1 MGSDKAVDTRSIQEL
16 LQTLAGQED
25 SVARDYLNKLIQ
37 DASQPRHMSGNSCTR
52 LCYFLEQCRK
62 SESAKLRDLSYSHG
76 TCQQLFDFYVEW
88 NEKNQHRS
96 MRQVLELLSS
106 LISLNPDKE
115 VSNGFKKESLERL
128 LSIIS
133 HESAQP
139 LVKPAFKVLE
149 CFVLKGTY
157 NSSDLFEAYGHISGD
172 IEPTR
177 ESQWDKLV
185 SEVFEWMSSPE
196 TCSAAAKFLVSLF
209 GELKTSPIES
219 SEAAENYSIYWQRW
233 IQQGLGKHPESLE
246 NVKNYLFPPLFKLDK
261 PGSLQF
267 LRNISANNAIDTVG
281 NREEVDSGAT
291 LFLSALEV
299 GKKYGLVDDPDLI
312 PPQKASAKKR
322 DFVEL
327 PIQAI
332 GGLLIHTDTTVR
344 SLAFSVLVSSL
355 SSTRPFPKESLDIIR
370 QYLYVLHADTD
381 AKFRNDLFAST
392 KHMLE
397 RLRGALAL
405 LTREASLSVTRK
417 QIATDPNSPKELQ
430 TVHSIEQIDKE
441 GSDIQAHIQEHE
453 NFLSWYLSF
462 LAQELVP
469 TASYPR
475 HITSLKSL
483 EILLKT
489 GVQLSPGIL
498 TINTSRGSDTFWPKQ
513 VNVFSPS
520 VCRLLLDLAVDSFE
534 EVRNCSISVLNSAP
548 RDCFGPLSDTP
559 YGPVPQLLQDLLSE
573 AKMASSQTGRADAA
587 DGLAH
592 MNVLHFKIL
601 EHDQH
606 RLNFF
611 HTLLS
616 VLEDDIEIAKSDLD
630 LAVDRVPL
638 HGQLATLAQLWDLMK
653 VSPYEGLVAVD
664 SEASKEG
671 TMAGFQD
678 RLAKCCLDIWE
689 IVRPTLCHDSPEG
702 HDPSGPIGSEEADVK
717 GILSFCF
724 RACHES
730 SELIQAILR
739 KVNIKTSD
747 KEPFLTSKVLQ
758 HVGNLTFVQL
768 ASLRHRGAF
777 STVTTTFSLCC
788 KVTQSKSYNGI
799 GGGPALLRLWHNRA
813 FQCIDEQHSTTR
825 RSAGL
830 PGLITGILSAGSTEV
845 TLDSVMVQLQ
855 EIARTPVI
863 SSGKDEEQLPQVHAM
878 NSIKDIFK
886 SATLGKQ
893 ADMYVTA
900 CFIIAT
906 DSLKSDIWAIS
917 NCGLILVKALLDC
930 MLGTSDNKAATE
942 AGWDGRSIRISY
954 NRYKGLPEVL
964 LGLLKMDSSIPAQTN
979 LVFPAL
985 EFARRVGPPE
995 KNRAQFREDFYNS
1008 VIKHLNCP
1016 IWIFRDLAARTAST
1030 FLLEDNWKTPII
1042 ELLESKSFSTNG
1054 LHGVFLLIRYLI
1066 EKRLDLNKPL
1076 TKDDLIEL
1084 LKAMSIRILPY
1095 GANPTDK
1102 FLIAA
1107 YEEAMFPIYQ
1117 TVFKDMQGSEHPAF
1131 PFSSMEWFDQGQAI
1145 LDEMGVAVVK
1155 ELNDHPAD
1163 ERNSLAN
1170 NTQIVHLLY
1179 IIRME
1184 KSLCRITDGS
1194 ISWDNVTDDA
1204 AAELLQRAPKIFTF
1218 SSLTLDEIV
1227 AMVRFFQPFIISVK
1241 RSEKV
1246 KRLAH
1251 TNIAALL
1258 GQHDFFFFSDEKIKE
1273 LADILINESFLSHDP
1288 MHLAIRGDVEM
1299 SIFMG
1304 PGLRNARLI
1313 TKGHILRLRVHAFER
1328 LDLLSSVQ
1336 PGEQELNIGA
1346 KLLAFGV
1353 EVLSFLHSSHD
1364 YDIRM
1369 AAATA
1374 FFNFYDTHADAL
1386 FMAATKGKHLMPLLA
1401 LNVAILD
1408 SLIDDDPDVREL
1420 GAATFSSLTISP
1432 AVVPEAS
1439 AQAFSHWLY
1448 DHYSFSEPFL
1458 AETLRRITTGNEFD
1472 TFNGI
1477 EPVNL
1482 SDTRLALAKAMVPD
1496 NALFAEEEQNLYIDE
1511 MREARMWCGV
1521 FARAEGVH
1529 WDRAT
1534 AKLLLWAVKSM
1545 RAMIAIEDRDGPLG
1559 WMSKPK
1565 AFAICARVVVASR
1578 MLAERFGTMEGGV
1591 KGKPLLEPLVAGLM
1605 AAGRDLLER
1614 GRTKSFHPLL
1624 MEELGTMAAATPTS
1638 QEKK

>member
-1 MGSDKAVDTRSIQEL
+1 
-16 LQTLAGQED
+16 
-25 SVARDYLNKLIQ
+25 
-37 DASQPRHMSGNSCTR
+37 
-52 LCYFLEQCRK
+52 
-62 SESAKLRDLSYSHG
+62 
-76 TCQQLFDFYVEW
+76 
-88 NEKNQHRS
+88 

-106 LISLNPDKE
+106 LISRNPDKA
-115 VSNGFKKESLERL
+115 VSNGFKTQSLERL

-149 CFVLKGTY
+149 CFVIKGTY
-157 NSSDLFEAYGHISGD
+157 NSSDLFEAYGRISGD
-172 IEPTR
+172 AEPTR

-209 GELKTSPIES
+209 GELKTSPIEG
-219 SEAAENYSIYWQRW
+219 SEDAGNYSKYWQRW
-233 IQQGLGKHPESLE
+233 IQQGLAKHPESLE

-261 PGSLQF
+261 AGSLQF
-267 LRNISANNAIDTVG
+267 LRNISANNAIDTVK
-281 NREEVDSGAT
+281 NREVDSGAT

-332 GGLLIHTDTTVR
+332 GSLLIHTDTTVR

-355 SSTRPFPKESLDIIR
+355 SSTRPFPKESLDIIC
-370 QYLYVLHADTD
+370 QNLYVLHADTD

-405 LTREASLSVTRK
+405 LTREASLRVTRR
-417 QIATDPNSPKELQ
+417 QLATDPNSPTELQ
-430 TVHSIEQIDKE
+430 TLHNTEQVDKE
-441 GSDIQAHIQEHE
+441 DSDIQTHIQEHE
-453 NFLSWYLSF
+453 RFLSWYLSF

-489 GVQLSPGIL
+489 GVQLSPGVP

-520 VCRLLLDLAVDSFE
+520 FCRLLLDLVLDPFE
-534 EVRNCSISVLNSAP
+534 EVRNCSVSVLNSAP

-573 AKMASSQTGRADAA
+573 AKMSSAQTGRADAA

-592 MNVLHFKIL
+592 MNVLHFKVL
-601 EHDQH
+601 DNDQH
-606 RLNFF
+606 RLDFF
-611 HTLLS
+611 NSLLS
-616 VLEDDIEIAKSDLD
+616 VLENDIEVASSDSD
-630 LAVDRVPL
+630 IPTDAIPL
-638 HGQLATLAQLWDLMK
+638 HGQLTTLTQLWDLMK
-653 VSPYEGLVAVD
+653 VSSYGGLVA
-664 SEASKEG
+664 SGCSATGARGG
-671 TMAGFQD
+671 TIAAFQD
-678 RLAKCCLDIWE
+678 RLCRCCLDIWE
-689 IVRPTLCHDSPEG
+689 IVKDTLCHDSPEG
-702 HDPSGPIGSEEADVK
+702 HDPSGPIGSDDSDVK
-717 GILSFCF
+717 GMLSFSF

-730 SELIQAILR
+730 SELIQAIMR
-739 KVNIKTSD
+739 KIDVKTSD
-747 KEPFLTSKVLQ
+747 GKPFLTFDLVESL
-758 HVGNLTFVQL
+758 GNLTFIQL

-777 STVTTTFSLCC
+777 STVTTTFSVCC
-788 KVTQSKSYNGI
+788 KVTQSKSLAET
-799 GGGPALLRLWHNRA
+799 GGPSLLRDWHDRA
-813 FQCIDEQHSTTR
+813 FQCINEQHSTTR

-830 PGLITGILSAGSTEV
+830 PGLITGILSASSTDV
-845 TLDSVMVQLQ
+845 TLDSVMVRLQ

-863 SSGKDEEQLPQVHAM
+863 FSAKDEEQLPQVHAM
-878 NSIKDIFK
+878 NSIKDVFK

-893 ADMYVTA
+893 ADMYVTD

-954 NRYKGLPEVL
+954 NRYKGLPELL

-995 KNRAQFREDFYNS
+995 KDRAQFREEFYNS

-1016 IWIFRDLAARTAST
+1016 IWTFRDLAARTAST
-1030 FLLEDNWKTPII
+1030 FLLEDNWTSPII
-1042 ELLESKSFSTNG
+1042 ELLESKTFSSNG
-1054 LHGVFLLIRYLI
+1054 LHGIFLLIRYLI
-1066 EKRLDLNKPL
+1066 EKRLDLDKSL
-1076 TKDDLIEL
+1076 TKDDLIDV
-1084 LKAMSIRILPY
+1084 LKAMSIRMLPY

-1117 TVFKDMQGSEHPAF
+1117 RVFKDMPGSEQTSF
-1131 PFSSMEWFDQGQAI
+1131 PFSSMEWAEQGQAI
-1145 LDEMGVAVVK
+1145 LDEMGLAVVK
-1155 ELNDHPAD
+1155 ELNDHAVD
-1163 ERNSLAN
+1163 ERNSLAH
-1170 NTQIVHLLY
+1170 NTQIVHLLH

-1194 ISWDNVTDDA
+1194 ISWDAITDDA
-1204 AAELLQRAPKIFTF
+1204 AAELLERTPKIFTF
-1218 SSLTLDEIV
+1218 STLTLEEIV
-1227 AMVRFFQPFIISVK
+1227 AMVRFFQDFIQPTR

-1246 KRLAH
+1246 KRIAH
-1251 TNIAALL
+1251 NNITVLL
-1258 GQHDFFFFSDEKIKE
+1258 GQHDFYFFSDEQIRE
-1273 LADILINESFLSHDP
+1273 LADILLNDSFLSNDP
-1288 MHLAIRGDVEM
+1288 MHTVIRNGAEVR
-1299 SIFMG
+1299 IFMG
-1304 PGLRNARLI
+1304 PGLRNAQLMTR
-1313 TKGHILRLRVHAFER
+1313 GHILRLHVHAFQR
-1328 LDLLSSVQ
+1328 LGL
-1336 PGEQELNIGA
+1336 PGTVEAAIQEKRIQE
-1346 KLLAFGV
+1346 KLLYFGLDTLKALQC
-1353 EVLSFLHSSHD
+1353 END
-1364 YDIRM
+1364 YDTRM
-1369 AAATA
+1369 AGATA
-1374 FFNFYDTHADAL
+1374 FYNFYDTHADAA
-1386 FMAATKGKHLMPLLA
+1386 FSAASTGKNLTFLLPL
-1401 LNVAILD
+1401 NIAIMD

-1420 GAATFSSLTISP
+1420 GAVTFSSLTFSP

-1439 AQAFSHWLY
+1439 ARAFSYWLY
-1448 DHYSFSEPFL
+1448 DHYPTSEGFL
-1458 AETLRRITTGNEFD
+1458 AETVRRITTGNSAEGF
-1472 TFNGI
+1472 TGI
-1477 EPVNL
+1477 EPLVL
-1482 SDTRLALAKAMVPD
+1482 ADTALALMQAMVPD

-1511 MREARMWCGV
+1511 MREARLWCGV
-1521 FARAEGVH
+1521 FARARGSQ
-1529 WDRAT
+1529 WDRVT
-1534 AKLLLWAVKSM
+1534 AKLVLWAVKSM
-1545 RAMIAIEDRDGPLG
+1545 RAMAAVDDRDGPLG

-1565 AFAICARVVVASR
+1565 VFAICARVVVAAR
-1578 MLAERFGTMEGGV
+1578 MLAERFVGFGDV
-1591 KGKPLLEPLVAGLM
+1591 QGKPRLEPVVAALM
-1605 AAGRDLLER
+1605 EAGRDLLER

-1624 MEELGTMAAATPTS
+1624 MEELSVMAAS
-1638 QEKK
+1638 EKK

>member
-16 LQTLAGQED
+16 LQNLAGQED
-25 SVARDYLNKLIQ
+25 SVARDHLNVLIQ

-62 SESAKLRDLSYSHG
+62 SESPKLRDLAYSHE
-76 TCQQLFDFYVEW
+76 TCRQLFDFYVEW

-106 LISLNPDKE
+106 LISLNPNKE

-149 CFVLKGTY
+149 CFVIKGTY

-185 SEVFEWMSSPE
+185 SEVFEWMSAPE

-209 GELKTSPIES
+209 GELKTSPIEG

-233 IQQGLGKHPESLE
+233 IQQGLSKHPESLE

-281 NREEVDSGAT
+281 NREVDSGAT

-417 QIATDPNSPKELQ
+417 QVATDPNSPKELQ

-441 GSDIQAHIQEHE
+441 GSDIQTHIQEHE

-489 GVQLSPGIL
+489 GVQLSPGIP

-520 VCRLLLDLAVDSFE
+520 VCRLLLDLVVDPFE
-534 EVRNCSISVLNSAP
+534 EVRNCSVSVLNSAP

-616 VLEDDIEIAKSDLD
+616 LLEDDIEIARSDLK

-638 HGQLATLAQLWDLMK
+638 HGQLTTLAQLWDLMK
-653 VSPYEGLVAVD
+653 VSPYEGLVAVE
-664 SEASKEG
+664 SNAFKVG
-671 TMAGFQD
+671 TITEFQD
-678 RLAKCCLDIWE
+678 RLATCCLDIWD
-689 IVRPTLCHDSPEG
+689 IVRITLCHDSPEG

-717 GILSFCF
+717 GILSYSF

-739 KVNIKTSD
+739 KANIIKSSD
-747 KEPFLTSKVLQ
+747 KKPFLTSQVLQ
-758 HVGNLTFVQL
+758 HLGNLTFAQL

-788 KVTQSKSYNGI
+788 KVTQSKLFAEN
-799 GGGPALLRLWHNRA
+799 GGPDLLRLWRDRA
-813 FQCIDEQHSTTR
+813 FQCINEQHSTTR

-830 PGLITGILSAGSTEV
+830 PGLITGILSAGSSEV
-845 TLDSVMVQLQ
+845 TLDSVMVRLQ

-863 SSGKDEEQLPQVHAM
+863 ISGKDEEQLPQVHAM
-878 NSIKDIFK
+878 NSIKDVFK

-893 ADMYVTA
+893 ADMYVTD

-954 NRYKGLPEVL
+954 DRYKGLPEVL
-964 LGLLKMDSSIPAQTN
+964 LRLLKIDSSIPAQTN

-995 KNRAQFREDFYNS
+995 KNRAEFREEFYNS

-1030 FLLEDNWKTPII
+1030 FLLEDNWKAPII

-1054 LHGVFLLIRYLI
+1054 LHGIFLLIRYLI
-1066 EKRLDLNKPL
+1066 EKRLDLDKPL

-1117 TVFKDMQGSEHPAF
+1117 RIFKDMPGGEHPAF

-1145 LDEMGVAVVK
+1145 LDEMGMAVVK
-1155 ELNDHPAD
+1155 ELNDRPAD

-1179 IIRME
+1179 IIKME

-1227 AMVRFFQPFIISVK
+1227 AMVRFFQPFVLSVK

-1246 KRLAH
+1246 KRLAQ

-1258 GQHDFFFFSDEKIKE
+1258 GQHDFFFFSDEQINE
-1273 LADILINESFLSHDP
+1273 LAGLLINDSFLSDDY
-1288 MHLAIRGDVEM
+1288 MHLAIRNGVEIP
-1299 SIFMG
+1299 IFMG

-1313 TKGHILRLRVHAFER
+1313 TKGHVLRFRVHAFER
-1328 LDLLSSVQ
+1328 LGVHESFPPS
-1336 PGEQELNIGA
+1336 ELELRIGA
-1346 KLLAFGV
+1346 GLLAFGV
-1353 EVLSFLHSSHD
+1353 EVLSFIHSGHD

-1369 AAATA
+1369 AGATA
-1374 FFNFYDTHADAL
+1374 FYNFYDTHADTL
-1386 FMAATKGKHLMPLLA
+1386 FMAATKGKHLTPLLA

-1408 SLIDDDPDVREL
+1408 SLIDDDPDGREP
-1420 GAATFSSLTISP
+1420 GAATFSSLTLSA
-1432 AVVPEAS
+1432 AVVPGGT
-1439 AQAFSHWLY
+1439 AQSFSHWLY
-1448 DHYSFSEPFL
+1448 DNYSDSEPFI
-1458 AETLRRITTGNEFD
+1458 AETLRRITSGNELGTFD
-1472 TFNGI
+1472 GL
-1477 EPVNL
+1477 EP
-1482 SDTRLALAKAMVPD
+1482 AMVPD

-1511 MREARMWCGV
+1511 LREARLWCEV
-1521 FARAEGVH
+1521 FARAEGSQ
-1529 WDRAT
+1529 WDRVT
-1534 AKLLLWAVKSM
+1534 AKLLKWAVKSM
-1545 RAMIAIEDRDGPLG
+1545 LAIIAIEDRDGPLG

-1565 AFAICARVVVASR
+1565 VFAICGRVVVASR
-1578 MLAERFGTMEGGV
+1578 MLAERFGSMEGV
-1591 KGKPLLEPLVAGLM
+1591 KGKLLLEPMVAGLM

-1614 GRTKSFHPLL
+1614 GRTMSFHPLL
-1624 MEELGTMAAATPTS
+1624 MGELTVMAMAKGPS
-1638 QEKK
+1638 GEKK

>member
-1 MGSDKAVDTRSIQEL
+1 MGADKAVDTRSIQEL

-25 SVARDYLNKLIQ
+25 SVAKDHLKKLIQ

-62 SESAKLRDLSYSHG
+62 SEAPKLRALAYSHE
-76 TCQQLFDFYVEW
+76 TCQQLFNFYVEW

-106 LISLNPDKE
+106 LISHNPDKA
-115 VSNGFKKESLERL
+115 VSNGFKTESLERL

-149 CFVLKGTY
+149 CFVIKGTY
-157 NSSDLFEAYGHISGD
+157 NSSDLFEAFGRISGE

-185 SEVFEWMSSPE
+185 SGVFEWMSPPE

-209 GELKTSPIES
+209 GELKTSPIEG
-219 SEAAENYSIYWQRW
+219 SEATGNYSIYWQRW

-246 NVKNYLFPPLFKLDK
+246 NVKNYLFPPLFKLDRS
-261 PGSLQF
+261 GSLQF
-267 LRNISANNAIDTVG
+267 LRNISENNAIDTVG
-281 NREEVDSGAT
+281 NREADGGAT

-312 PPQKASAKKR
+312 PPQKASAKQR

-370 QYLYVLHADTD
+370 RNLYVLHADTD

-405 LTREASLSVTRK
+405 LTREASLSVTRR
-417 QIATDPNSPKELQ
+417 QITTDPNSPSELQ
-430 TVHSIEQIDKE
+430 TVHNTQQIDKE
-441 GSDIQAHIQEHE
+441 GSNIQSHIQEHE
-453 NFLSWYLSF
+453 HFLSWYLSF

-475 HITSLKSL
+475 HITALKSF

-489 GVQLSPGIL
+489 GVQPSPGIP
-498 TINTSRGSDTFWPKQ
+498 TINSSRGSDTFWPKQ
-513 VNVFSPS
+513 INVFSPS
-520 VCRLLLDLAVDSFE
+520 VCRLLLDLVLDPFE
-534 EVRNCSISVLNSAP
+534 EVRNCSVSVLNSAP
-548 RDCFGPLSDTP
+548 KDCFGPLSDTP

-592 MNVLHFKIL
+592 MNVLHFKVL
-601 EHDQH
+601 DNDQH
-606 RLNFF
+606 RLDFF
-611 HTLLS
+611 QSLLLG
-616 VLEDDIEIAKSDLD
+616 LEDNIEIASSDLD
-630 LAVDRVPL
+630 LAADTIPL
-638 HGQLATLAQLWDLMK
+638 HGQLTTLTQLWDLMK
-653 VSPYEGLVAVD
+653 VSSYGGLVAVD
-664 SEASKEG
+664 SLAYGHEAG
-671 TMAGFQD
+671 TIGAFQY
-678 RLAKCCLDIWE
+678 RLGMCCINIWQIAKD
-689 IVRPTLCHDSPEG
+689 TLCHDSPEG
-702 HDPSGPIGSEEADVK
+702 HDPSGPIGSDDADVK
-717 GILSFCF
+717 GVLSFSF

-739 KVNIKTSD
+739 KINDKSSD
-747 KEPFLTSKVLQ
+747 GKPFLTFNLVQML
-758 HVGNLTFVQL
+758 GNLTFVQL

-788 KVTQSKSYNGI
+788 KVTRSKSLI
-799 GGGPALLRLWHNRA
+799 EAGGQDLLRTWHDRA
-813 FQCIDEQHSTTR
+813 FQCINEQHSTTR

-830 PGLITGILSAGSTEV
+830 PGLITGILSAGSTDV
-845 TLDSVMVQLQ
+845 TLDSVMVRLQ

-878 NSIKDIFK
+878 NSIKDVFK

-893 ADMYVTA
+893 ADMYVTD

-906 DSLKSDIWAIS
+906 DSLKSNIWAIS
-917 NCGLILVKALLDC
+917 NCGLILVKSLLDC

-954 NRYKGLPEVL
+954 NRYKGLPELL

-995 KNRAQFREDFYNS
+995 KDRVQFREDFYNS
-1008 VIKHLNCP
+1008 VIRHLNCP
-1016 IWIFRDLAARTAST
+1016 IWTFRDLAARTAST
-1030 FLLEDNWKTPII
+1030 FLLEDNWTAPII

-1054 LHGVFLLIRYLI
+1054 LHGIFLLIRYLI
-1066 EKRLDLNKPL
+1066 EKRLDLERPL
-1076 TKDDLIEL
+1076 TKDDLIML
-1084 LKAMSIRILPY
+1084 LKAMSIRILRY

-1117 TVFKDMQGSEHPAF
+1117 TVFKDMPGKEDSTF
-1131 PFSSMEWFDQGQAI
+1131 PFSSMEWVEQGQAI
-1145 LDEMGVAVVK
+1145 LDEMGKAVVE
-1155 ELNDHPAD
+1155 ELNQHPLD

-1194 ISWDNVTDDA
+1194 ISWEAITDDA
-1204 AAELLQRAPKIFTF
+1204 AAELLQRSPKIFTF
-1218 SSLTLDEIV
+1218 SSLTLEEIV
-1227 AMVRFFQPFIISVK
+1227 SMIRFFQSFVRSDK

-1246 KRLAH
+1246 KRIAH
-1251 TNIAALL
+1251 TNIADLL
-1258 GQHDFFFFSDEKIKE
+1258 GLHDLFFFSDEQIKE
-1273 LADILINESFLSHDP
+1273 LAGLLLNDSFLSNDP
-1288 MHLAIRGDVEM
+1288 THIVIRGGVELQLF
-1299 SIFMG
+1299 IG
-1304 PGLRNARLI
+1304 PGLRNAQLR
-1313 TKGHILRLRVHAFER
+1313 TRGHILRLHVHAFER
-1328 LDLLSSVQ
+1328 LGLPGTVQ
-1336 PGEQELNIGA
+1336 PAIQEKRIA
-1346 KLLAFGV
+1346 EILLYFGMD
-1353 EVLSFLHSSHD
+1353 VLRALHSDND
-1364 YDIRM
+1364 YDTRIAAAAAFYNFYDAHADIIFS
-1369 AAATA
+1369 AAAT
-1374 FFNFYDTHADAL
+1374 
-1386 FMAATKGKHLMPLLA
+1386 GKNILCLLPL
-1401 LNVAILD
+1401 NIAILD
-1408 SLIDDDPDVREL
+1408 SLTDDDPDIREI
-1420 GAATFSSLTISP
+1420 GAATFSSITFSP

-1448 DHYSFSEPFL
+1448 DHYSTCEQFL
-1458 AETLRRITTGNEFD
+1458 AETLRRITSGNTVDGF
-1472 TFNGI
+1472 TGI
-1477 EPVNL
+1477 EPLVL
-1482 SDTRLALAKAMVPD
+1482 PDTRVALMHAMVPD

-1511 MREARMWCGV
+1511 MREARLWCGI
-1521 FARAEGVH
+1521 FARAEGSQ
-1529 WDRAT
+1529 WDRVT
-1534 AKLLLWAVKSM
+1534 AKLVLWAVKSM
-1545 RAMIAIEDRDGPLG
+1545 RTMMAIEDRDGPLG

-1565 AFAICARVVVASR
+1565 VFAICARVVVAAR
-1578 MLAERFGTMEGGV
+1578 MLAERFGTMEGV
-1591 KGKPLLEPLVAGLM
+1591 KGKPLLEPVVAALM
-1605 AAGRDLLER
+1605 EAGRSLLER
-1614 GRTKSFHPLL
+1614 GRTKSLHPLL
-1624 MEELGTMAAATPTS
+1624 MEELGTMAAS